1 MALHM
6 RRPSLVAHAI
16 RLPLPIGEGQT
27 ISQPSIVALMAAALR
42 PSPTDRVLEIGTGS
56 GYATAVLHGIV
67 REVYTV
73 ERLEI
78 LYRLARRRLRRL
90 GYHKVAVH
98 HGNGTLGWPAHAPY
112 DGIVVTAGGPTIP
125 VALQEQLALG
135 GRLGDAGGRPAH
147 AAEACAR
154 DTRQCR
160 RVPARGAGLCMLCAT
175 DWRAGMGRRHGSA
188 AIWRGRTPTSM
199 KHWHRASESIQ
210 QRWQR

>member
-1 MALHM
+1 M
-6 RRPSLVAHAI
+6 
-16 RLPLPIGEGQT
+16 T
-27 ISQPSIVALMAAALR
+27 AALR

-56 GYATAVLHGIV
+56 GYAAAVLHCLV
-67 REVYTV
+67 KEVYTI
-73 ERLEI
+73 ERLVQ

-90 GYHKVAVH
+90 GYHNVAVH

-125 VALQEQLALG
+125 G
-135 GRLGDAGGRPAH
+135 GAPGATGAWWASGDASGCPAH

-160 RVPARGAGLCMLCAT
+160 RVPAGGAGLCMLCAT